1 MTLMLMLVTGA
12 VTLVKK
18 NLASCVLVNLL
29 CAHLLFVGTA
39 QVMHLKNVTMATQS
53 LVTDAQT
60 YALLNK
66 VGLVK
71 VTCLLFAPPTVK
83 MALW

>member
-1 MTLMLMLVTGA
+1 MTSVYLR
-12 VTLVKK
+12 
-18 NLASCVLVNLL
+18 ASALDVQKEIYQKTDDIV
-29 CAHLLFVGTA
+29 LFVETA
-39 QVMHLKNVTMATQS
+39 PDILLKNATMATQS

-83 MALW
+83 MALL

>member
-1 MTLMLMLVTGA
+1 MTSVYLR
-12 VTLVKK
+12 
-18 NLASCVLVNLL
+18 ASALDVQKEIYQKTDDIV
-29 CAHLLFVGTA
+29 LFVGTA